1 MILDIDV
8 QGAMNIKQAMPEAVL
23 VFILPP
29 SYQILRQRLTNRK
42 TESDEQIER
51 RLQTVSGDAP
61 LIDIDPDEKPVSIAA
76 KEMYGGKLN
85 VDNGFGEF

>member
-1 MILDIDV
+1 MIIDPPINELLDKV
-8 QGAMNIKQAMPEAVL
+8 ECRYSL
-23 VFILPP
+23 VVVV
-29 SYQILRQRLTNRK
+29 SKRARQL
-42 TESDEQIER
+42 
-51 RLQTVSGDAP
+51 VSGDTP

>member
-1 MILDIDV
+1 MV
-8 QGAMNIKQAMPEAVL
+8 GVSKRA
-23 VFILPP
+23 
-29 SYQILRQRLTNRK
+29 RQL
-42 TESDEQIER
+42 
-51 RLQTVSGDAP
+51 VSGDAP